1 MKKIVIRLVA
11 GLWVVTAATAFAADD
26 TDAVKAVDN
35 AAHTVTLND
44 GKVYAFPA
52 TVDLSKLKAGDKVK
66 VTFSIDAAGKNAA
79 TAISPAG

>member
-1 MKKIVIRLVA
+1 MKKIVIGFVA
-11 GLWVVTAATAFAADD
+11 GLSLAGATSAFAADD

-66 VTFSIDAAGKNAA
+66 VTFSTDATGKNAA
-79 TAISPAG
+79 TAIAPAG